1 MKKISDL
8 LLELW
13 TIYCIGIV
21 FVLGVSL
28 LQEGE
33 WYLMLIAV
41 IVMVT
46 YKIIDKWRSRKK

>member
-1 MKKISDL
+1 MKKILDL

-41 IVMVT
+41 IVMVI
-46 YKIIDKWRSRKK
+46 YKIIDKWRSTKK